1 MEMTTNSNGIE
12 NDGVKEMD
20 GKDSYSD
27 RAVPTSVCDGSESPR
42 GSQSSGES
50 KKQESCEPPAP
61 DDFTKVPEVELKRG
75 HCKTAQ
81 DHQAAA
87 TNMAL
92 DSDHVVPKGK
102 EGKKNEAIVLD
113 IPDQMEDGAA
123 AEKPESETKGDGVV
137 GRCNDAMDSEDIVE
151 TKF

>member
-1 MEMTTNSNGIE
+1 MEIITNSKGIE
-12 NDGVKEMD
+12 NDGVKEID
-20 GKDSYSD
+20 GKDSDSD
-27 RAVPTSVCDGSESPR
+27 SVVPTSVCDGSESPR
-42 GSQSSGES
+42 GSQSSGGS
-50 KKQESCEPPAP
+50 KEQESCEPPAP
-61 DDFTKVPEVELKRG
+61 DDFTKVPEAEFKSGR
-75 HCKTAQ
+75 CKTAP

-92 DSDHVVPKGK
+92 DSDDVVPKGK

-123 AEKPESETKGDGVV
+123 AEKPESETKGDAVV
-137 GRCNDAMDSEDIVE
+137 GRCNDAMDSEDTVE